1 MIAMDQFLD
10 INIKPN
16 KGMDGS
22 NYVVLGALLKVLI
35 FNSADGMMLAL
46 GIVGALSSFL
56 FLTDLCYAISNLNR
70 QKSQKRSSSPAYP
83 TPSPR
88 K

>member
-1 MIAMDQFLD
+1 
-10 INIKPN
+10 
-16 KGMDGS
+16 
-22 NYVVLGALLKVLI
+22 
-35 FNSADGMMLAL
+35 MLAL